1 MAFEIF
7 NGTASGRT
15 VAKAYSPVQLVRA
28 MKEDFDID
36 LKTIFERNVEK
47 NE

>member
-7 NGTASGRT
+7 NGTASDRT
-15 VAKAYSPVQLVRA
+15 ISEAYSPVQLVRA
-28 MKEDFDID
+28 MKEDYDID